1 MIMIM
6 IIIISIAI
14 TLITMKIVV
23 MIRKRQRGKFSGKNI
38 NGKLEVWKYEYSD
51 IYSLWY
57 YQV

>member
-23 MIRKRQRGKFSGKNI
+23 KIRKIQRGTFSGNNI
-38 NGKLEVWKYEYSD
+38 NGKLEV
-51 IYSLWY
+51 
-57 YQV
+57 